1 MRVLCRIYLDCWF
14 WKIFLLGIEFS
25 AGIWLMVL
33 SKHVATLSLV
43 CAASGNVHLVVNL
56 TEQELWY
63 QMVQKA
69 GPCRHP
75 APEKPQGPWEK
86 SCSPSTRRASHT
98 RIGRRA
104 PSFSKVSLE
113 AYWQGLCSC
122 QLAKQGGF
130 TRNSSIIRGQDKR
143 RSAAEA
149 RNPQPAQW
157 DFSSFIVN
165 SSYRCVFMVG
175 LFSSVVPQ
183 SPFARSSSHFFNFQI
198 LSFMSSLS
206 LRCSSLPPPSQYKEE
221 S

>member
-1 MRVLCRIYLDCWF
+1 MKDFFAGYRIFGWYLAHGTF
-14 WKIFLLGIEFS
+14 NMLLHC
-25 AGIWLMVL
+25 L
-33 SKHVATLSLV
+33 LV

-63 QMVQKA
+63 QMVRKA

-86 SCSPSTRRASHT
+86 SCFPPSTRRASHT

-104 PSFSKVSLE
+104 PSFSKISLA

-122 QLAKQGGF
+122 RLAKQGGF

-143 RSAAEA
+143 STAEA

-157 DFSSFIVN
+157 DFSFFIVN
-165 SSYRCVFMVG
+165 SSYRCVFTVG
-175 LFSSVVPQ
+175 MFTSVVPQ
-183 SPFARSSSHFFNFQI
+183 SWFARSLSHFFNFQI
-198 LSFMSSLS
+198 LSFMFSLS
-206 LRCSSLPPPSQYKEE
+206 YFAQASLHHLSIRRRVKNYLNVPFY
-221 S
+221 